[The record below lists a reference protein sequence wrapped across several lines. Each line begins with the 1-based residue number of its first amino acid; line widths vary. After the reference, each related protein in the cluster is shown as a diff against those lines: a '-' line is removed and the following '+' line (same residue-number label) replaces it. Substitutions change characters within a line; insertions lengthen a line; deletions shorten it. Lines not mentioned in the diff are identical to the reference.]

1 MASLASSVCS
11 STVIAQA
18 YAAYQRVN
26 ATCLIFSSNR
36 IKRTHCHNRIMEQRT
51 DRLTAAYV
59 DLAVNI
65 AISFG
70 LDAGLRVLGDQKAPP
85 AVVQRC

>member
-1 MASLASSVCS
+1 
-11 STVIAQA
+11 
-18 YAAYQRVN
+18 
-26 ATCLIFSSNR
+26 
-36 IKRTHCHNRIMEQRT
+36 MEQRT

-85 AVVQRC
+85 AVVQRVLIDSGPRRTKR